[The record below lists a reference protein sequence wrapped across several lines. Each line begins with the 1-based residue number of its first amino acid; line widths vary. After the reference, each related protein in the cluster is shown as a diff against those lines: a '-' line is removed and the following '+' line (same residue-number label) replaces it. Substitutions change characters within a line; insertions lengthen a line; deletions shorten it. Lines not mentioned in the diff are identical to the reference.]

1 MLQVIYLPSII
12 LSVSRM
18 RDDINAISCR
28 MVALEPSTSM
38 GAILVSIPSGLP
50 PFLVIFS
57 QCFYFATVFLFPSCP
72 LLEIY

>member
-1 MLQVIYLPSII
+1 MLF
-12 LSVSRM
+12 
-18 RDDINAISCR
+18 SCR